1 MILLSSLLIIS
12 CIIISWNTI
21 SFMIDEFYILLV
33 FTHYLLIMLFIS
45 YDLSLFYVF
54 FELILIPIF
63 IIIIVWGSRI
73 EKFKAAYYLFFYTL
87 FGSLL
92 MLLSFFYIYNEI
104 QSTSWFILK
113 MLKLNKSWLIC
124 LSIVI
129 SMMIKIPMV
138 PFHIWL
144 PQAHVEAPISG
155 SVLLAGILLK
165 IGGYGIIRYCTL
177 IFYEDLLL
185 IKPLLLILS
194 MIAIIYGSMMT
205 LRQIDMKR
213 LVAYSSISHMGFVT
227 IGILSNSY
235 IGIAGSILIMI
246 SHGFVSSS
254 MFILVTSLY
263 NIYHTR
269 IIRYYKGIFKNFPL
283 TAFLLMILSIINLSF
298 PYTINFW
305 GELFIFKS
313 IISINKNIIYII
325 VIAINCI
332 LSAVYTFNLVN
343 KILFNKESLYL
354 NNKRDILKNDFV
366 VISIFLFLVIFF
378 GICESLYENIIFIS
392 KSYSV

>member
-1 MILLSSLLIIS
+1 MLK
-12 CIIISWNTI
+12 
-21 SFMIDEFYILLV
+21 EFYILLML
-33 FTHYLLIMLFIS
+33 THYLLIVLFLS
-45 YDLSLFYVF
+45 YDLSLFYIF

-63 IIIIVWGSRI
+63 IIVIIWGSRV

-92 MLLSFFYIYNEI
+92 MLISFFYIYNEV

-113 MLKLNKSWLIC
+113 ILNLNKSLLIC
-124 LSIVI
+124 SSIII

-165 IGGYGIIRYCTL
+165 IGGYGIVRYCVL
-177 IFYEDLLL
+177 VFYEDLLL
-185 IKPLLLILS
+185 LKPILLILS
-194 MIAIIYGSMMT
+194 TVAIVYGSMMT
-205 LRQIDMKR
+205 VRQIDMKR

-246 SHGFVSSS
+246 AHGFVSSS
-254 MFILVTSLY
+254 MFILVTTLY

-269 IIRYYKGIFKNFPL
+269 IIRYYRGIFKNLPI
-283 TAFLLMILSIINLSF
+283 TAFLLLILSIINLSF

-305 GELFIFKS
+305 GELYIFKS
-313 IISINKNIIYII
+313 MLILNKNIFYIC
-325 VIAINCI
+325 VIALNCI
-332 LSAVYTFNLVN
+332 ISSVYSFNLVN
-343 KILFNKESLYL
+343 KILFNDESLYMY
-354 NNKRDILKNDFV
+354 NKRDIIKNDFM
-366 VISIFLFLVIFF
+366 VILIFIILTIFF
-378 GICESLYENIIFIS
+378 GIYPILNENILNIS
-392 KSYSV
+392 KFYTL